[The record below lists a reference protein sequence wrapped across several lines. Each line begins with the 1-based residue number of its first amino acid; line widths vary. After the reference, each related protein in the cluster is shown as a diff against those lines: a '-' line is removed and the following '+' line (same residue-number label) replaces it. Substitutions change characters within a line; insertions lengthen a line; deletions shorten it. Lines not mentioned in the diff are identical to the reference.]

1 MNLVWQAISKFSPQ
15 KFFLLFNGRTGR
27 STIGEYF
34 DPAYDCSDVV
44 DRVPAAKSGVYWI
57 ENEAVIKV
65 VKVSFHI

>member
-1 MNLVWQAISKFSPQ
+1 MFGRLFQKFSPQ
-15 KFFLLFNGRTGR
+15 KMFLLFNGRTGR

-44 DRVPAAKSGVYWI
+44 DRVPAAKSGIYWI